1 LHFGADSAKHRAN
14 SRQLL
19 SDRRGFPART
29 SETGR
34 FDLFRMVFE
43 LAAIDL
49 AAFMEEVPLAGWQ
62 LEQGE

>member
-1 LHFGADSAKHRAN
+1 
-14 SRQLL
+14 
-19 SDRRGFPART
+19 
-29 SETGR
+29 
-34 FDLFRMVFE
+34 MVFE